1 MNRLIAEP
9 CFYFKGAAM
18 SWAGKGW
25 VGGLCALLLVFSP
38 AAWGQLAGVKVSR
51 IEIRHVGPPAA
62 SDALVRANIRIKPG
76 DTYRPEATVD
86 DINNLYATGFFYN
99 IRVAPLER
107 AEDGGVVVTYVLQ
120 GKPRLTDLKIQG
132 NKKIKASKIKK
143 KLTSKV
149 GDPLDE
155 RKLFTDSKAIE
166 QLYQKSGYP
175 KTEVKYVVSIDEN
188 TGRGTAVLEIIESP
202 KVKIA
207 RVDFVGAEAFTQ
219 KQLRKQIKTRDRWWM
234 SWLTGSGVFK
244 DDQFEEDR
252 LRLAE
257 YYRDRGYIDFE
268 IKDVQ
273 FENPEPNKMIIKFH
287 VYEGRLYRV
296 GTVTFFGT
304 TMLPTN
310 AISVDFDPGPAP
322 EAGPERRAWSQTVN
336 FSRQFVMKPGRIFT
350 PKGLARN
357 IEAVED
363 FYGVKG
369 HIDVNRATGNL
380 RVNRIANTETGT
392 MDLEFRVNEGQPS
405 FIEKIEI
412 RGNTKTKDKVIRREL
427 AVSPGETFN
436 MVGVKLSKRRL
447 EGLRF
452 FTPGKV
458 DLRPEP
464 TEIPNRKDLI
474 VSVEETTTGNMMIGA
489 GFSSVDSLVGFVE
502 LTQGNFDLFNPPNF
516 TGGGQKFRLRV
527 QLGTERQDVVVSF
540 EEPWFLDRKL
550 ALGVDLYH
558 TRKDYVS
565 QDDIYDE
572 VRTGAR
578 FSLTRALGS
587 DFLIGSVMYN
597 LESVGILVED
607 WAKPRL
613 VRQNQPG
620 RGESIEVVRG
630 APDDILKE
638 DGYNLLSRV
647 GGSIAWDTRNS
658 TFLPDAGQRTDLFA
672 EIATKYLGSDRD
684 FYKLQLTTAWYFRG
698 FMKGHVLEL
707 VGRTGVAQGLDGED
721 VPFYDRFY
729 LGGLYSLRGFEY
741 RDISPREPGYDEP
754 IGGDTFWFASAEY
767 SIPIIKKE
775 GVGGVRFALFYDIGS
790 VRSDPYDYTFK
801 DYSDNWGVGLRLE
814 LPIGPL
820 RLDYGIP
827 IHHDDY
833 SNGKGRFQF
842 GVGWQR
848 PF

>member
-1 MNRLIAEP
+1 MNRQFAQP
-9 CFYFKGAAM
+9 FYFAWGVAS
-18 SWAGKGW
+18 SWAKQGW
-25 VGGLCALLLVFSP
+25 VCGLFALLVSFHGT
-38 AAWGQLAGVKVSR
+38 AWGQLVGAKVSR
-51 IEIRHVGPPAA
+51 IEIKHVGPPAA
-62 SDALVRANIRIKPG
+62 SDALIRANIRIKPG
-76 DTYRPEATVD
+76 DVYRPEATID

-99 IRVAPLER
+99 IQVAEPFL
-107 AEDGGVVVTYVLQ
+107 EDGGVVLTYVVQ
-120 GKPRLTDLKIQG
+120 GKPRLTDIKIQG
-132 NKKIKASKIKK
+132 NKKLSTTKIKK
-143 KLTSKV
+143 KITSKI
-149 GDPLDE
+149 GEPLDE
-155 RKLFTDSKAIE
+155 RKLFTDSQAIQ

-175 KTEVKYVVSIDEN
+175 KTEAKFAVNIDPN
-188 TGRGTAVLEIIESP
+188 TGRGAATFEITESP
-202 KVKIA
+202 KVKIE
-207 RVDFVGAEAFTQ
+207 RVDFVGAQAFTE
-219 KQLRKQIKTRDRWWM
+219 KELRKQIKTRDRWWL

-244 DDQFEEDR
+244 DEQFEEDR

-257 YYRDRGYIDFE
+257 YYRDHGYIDFE

-273 FENPEPNKMIIKFH
+273 FENSTPGKMIIRFH
-287 VYEGRLYRV
+287 VYEGRQYKV
-296 GTVTFFGT
+296 GQITFIGT

-310 AISVDFDPGPAP
+310 AISPIYDPGPTPAS
-322 EAGPERRAWSQTVN
+322 GPERKAWSDNVSLWRN
-336 FSRQFVMKPGRIFT
+336 FAMKPGRIFT
-350 PKGLARN
+350 GKGLQKN
-357 IEAVED
+357 ITAVED
-363 FYGVKG
+363 FYGIKG
-369 HIDVNRATGNL
+369 HIDVTTSTGNL
-380 RVNRIANTETGT
+380 RVKRVANTETGT
-392 MDLEFRVNEGQPS
+392 MDLEVQVNEGQPS

-452 FTPGKV
+452 FAPGKV

-464 TEIPNRKDLI
+464 TEIPNRKDLV
-474 VSVEETTTGNMMIGA
+474 VSVEETPTGNMTVGA

-527 QLGTERQDVVVSF
+527 QLGTERQDFIVSF

-550 ALGVDLYH
+550 ALGVELYH
-558 TRKDYVS
+558 TEKDYQS
-565 QDDIYDE
+565 QDDLYDE

-578 FSLTRALGS
+578 LSLTRALGS
-587 DFLIGSVMYN
+587 DFLIGSVSYN
-597 LESVGILVED
+597 LENVGILVED
-607 WAKPRL
+607 SVKPQI

-620 RGESIEVVRG
+620 RGESIQVVRG

-638 DGYNLLSRV
+638 DGYTLLSKV
-647 GGSIAWDTRNS
+647 GASIAYDTRNS
-658 TFLPDAGQRTDLFA
+658 TFLPDAGQRTDLFGEVA
-672 EIATKYLGSDRD
+672 SKYLGSERD

-698 FMKGHVLEL
+698 FLKGHVLEL
-707 VGRTGVAQGLDGED
+707 VGRTGVADGIGGDE
-721 VPFYDRFY
+721 VPFYERYY

-741 RDISPREPGYDEP
+741 RDISPREPGFDEP
-754 IGGDTFWFASAEY
+754 IGGDTFWFGSAEY

-775 GVGGVRFALFYDIGS
+775 NAGVRFAVFYDIGS
-790 VRSDPYDYTFK
+790 VRSDAYDYTFE
-801 DYSDNWGVGLRLE
+801 DFSDNWGVGLRLE

-827 IHHDDY
+827 IHHDEF

>member
-1 MNRLIAEP
+1 VLAQP
-9 CFYFKGAAM
+9 VVFAQGVVS
-18 SWAGKGW
+18 SWAAKGW
-25 VGGLCALLLVFSP
+25 VCGLCALLLAGGES
-38 AAWGQLAGVKVSR
+38 AWSQLLVTKVSR
-51 IEIRHVGPPAA
+51 IEVKHVGPPAA
-62 SDALVRANIRIKPG
+62 SEALIRGNIRIKPG
-76 DTYRPEATVD
+76 DSYRPEATVD
-86 DINNLYATGFFYN
+86 DINNLYTTGYFYN
-99 IRVAPLER
+99 IRVVQEP
-107 AEDGGVVVTYVLQ
+107 AEDGGLVLTYVLQ
-120 GKPRLTDLKIQG
+120 GKPRLTDLKVQG
-132 NKKIKASKIKK
+132 NKKLSSSKIKK
-143 KLTSKV
+143 KITSKI
-149 GDPLDE
+149 GEPLDE
-155 RKLFTDSKAIE
+155 RKLFTDTQSIQ

-175 KTEVKYVVSIDEN
+175 KTEVKYVVNIDEN
-188 TGRGTAVLEIIESP
+188 TGRGTAIFEIQEST
-202 KVKIA
+202 KVKIE
-207 RVDFVGAEAFTQ
+207 RVEFVGAQAFTE
-219 KQLRKQIKTRDRWWM
+219 KVLRKQIKTRNRWWM

-244 DDQFEEDR
+244 DEQFEEDR

-268 IKDVQ
+268 IKDVEFQ
-273 FENPEPNKMIIKFH
+273 SPTPNKMVIRFH
-287 VYEGRLYRV
+287 VYEGRQYRV
-296 GTVTFFGT
+296 GNITFFGT

-310 AISVDFDPGPAP
+310 AISRDFDPGPAP
-322 EAGPERRAWSQTVN
+322 DPGPERKAWSDSLRLYRT
-336 FSRQFVMKPGRIFT
+336 FVMKEGDIFR
-350 PKGLARN
+350 PKLLAKN

-363 FYGVKG
+363 FYGIKG
-369 HIDVNRATGNL
+369 HIDVTTATGNL
-380 RVNRIANTETGT
+380 RVRRIANTETGT
-392 MDLEFRVNEGQPS
+392 MDLEFQVNEGQPS
-405 FIEKIEI
+405 YIEKIEI

-464 TEIPNRKDLI
+464 TEIPSRKDLV
-474 VSVEETTTGNMMIGA
+474 VSVEETTTGNMMLGA

-502 LTQGNFDLFNPPNF
+502 FTQGNFDLINPPNF

-527 QLGTERQDVVVSF
+527 QLGTERQDVIVSF

-558 TRKDYVS
+558 TEQDYQS
-565 QDDIYDE
+565 QDEIYDE
-572 VRTGAR
+572 IRTGTR
-578 FSLTRALGS
+578 LSLTRALGS
-587 DFLIGSVMYN
+587 DFLIGSVFYN
-597 LESVGILVED
+597 LENVGIRVED

-613 VRQNQPG
+613 VRTSLPG

-638 DGYNLLSRV
+638 DGYTLISRV

-658 TFLPDAGQRTDLFA
+658 TFLPDAGQRTQLFG
-672 EIATKYLGSDRD
+672 EIASKYLGSERD
-684 FYKLQLTTAWYFRG
+684 FYKLQLTSAWYFRG

-707 VGRTGVAQGLDGED
+707 VARTGVAQSLEKDD
-721 VPFYDRFY
+721 VPFYERYY

-741 RDISPREPGYDEP
+741 RDISPREPGFDEP
-754 IGGDTFWFASAEY
+754 IGGDTFWFGSAEY

-775 GVGGVRFALFYDIGS
+775 NVGGVRFAIFYDIGS
-790 VRSDPYDYTFK
+790 VRSDPYDYTLK

-820 RLDYGIP
+820 RLDYGVP
-827 IHHDDY
+827 INHDEY
-833 SNGKGRFQF
+833 SDGNGEFQF